1 VIACAWRATT
11 SFGSDASR
19 ASRAIIRAVISPVV
33 PVHSHTQS
41 LRLSTGD
48 EVLVVRVLTHEGVAG
63 FGCTFNE
70 DVAAAR
76 RMACWDAAAG
86 AAGRPLWQ
94 LLRDAAPE
102 VRNTL
107 RAELDDGA
115 HPWIR
120 AWRTT
125 LDAASGTPGASAQ
138 DRPGSG
144 IDWTL
149 EPGFMKLHWIDPEPD
164 GEKAH
169 GRTAD

>member
-1 VIACAWRATT
+1 MRVAGGT
-11 SFGSDASR
+11 
-19 ASRAIIRAVISPVV
+19 
-33 PVHSHTQS
+33 
-41 LRLSTGD
+41 
-48 EVLVVRVLTHEGVAG
+48 EVLLVRVLTRDRVSGYG
-63 FGCTFNE
+63 FTFSEN
-70 DVAAAR
+70 VAAAR
-76 RMACWDAAAG
+76 RMAGWDATAR

-102 VRNTL
+102 VRDTL

-125 LDAASGTPGASAQ
+125 LDAASGTPGTSAQ